1 MMEVHTLVKAIVR
14 FFNDEEGATS
24 IEYSLIAMLISMG
37 ILAGATLVGTT
48 VGALFNRVAGL
59 FP

>member
-48 VGALFNRVAGL
+48 LSAFFNRVAGL

>member
-1 MMEVHTLVKAIVR
+1 MVKALVR
-14 FFNDEEGATS
+14 FLNDDEGATS

-37 ILAGATLVGTT
+37 ILAGATLIGTT
-48 VGALFNRVAGL
+48 LGALFNRVAGL

>member
-1 MMEVHTLVKAIVR
+1 MEVHIMVKAMVR
-14 FFNDEEGATS
+14 FLNDEEGATS

>member
-1 MMEVHTLVKAIVR
+1 MEVHIMVKAMVR
-14 FFNDEEGATS
+14 FVNDEEGATS

-48 VGALFNRVAGL
+48 LAAFFNRVAGL

>member
-1 MMEVHTLVKAIVR
+1 MVKAMVR
-14 FFNDEEGATS
+14 FLNDEGGATS

-48 VGALFNRVAGL
+48 LGALFNRVAGL
-59 FP
+59 FPN

>member
-1 MMEVHTLVKAIVR
+1 MEVHIMVKAMVR
-14 FFNDEEGATS
+14 FLNDEGGATS

-48 VGALFNRVAGL
+48 LGALFNRVAGL